1 MATTYKSK
9 SEAQAVA
16 DVFNAKF
23 LGAGYSV
30 TFVSQ
35 HYAAA
40 MKLPR
45 GGHYLVN
52 PWGKIV

>member
-16 DVFNAKF
+16 DAFNAKF